1 MVILASDRLDR
12 RCESMIT
19 PVCMNLNLGASP
31 SIKVVT
37 ELQLTIEA
45 MLHSAVDP
53 IAETERRFHR
63 REIYSILD

>member
-1 MVILASDRLDR
+1 MVNLTSDRLDR
-12 RCESMIT
+12 RCESAIT
-19 PVCMNLNLGASP
+19 PVCINLDASP

-45 MLHSAVDP
+45 KLHAAANP